1 MVSTGQLFH
10 SPLISTLYFLPASLQ
25 VLRVSTSDIQR
36 RLNRRFGGYT
46 GRCLHRTLKLIYY
59 KEDRMAEEKSIR
71 VILAD
76 DHQVVR
82 HGIQQIL
89 SKAGID
95 VVATAE
101 NGERALQI
109 IVQHQPDV
117 AVLDIQ
123 MPIYNGIEVAR
134 QVRAKALPVGLL
146 ILTAFDDDPFI
157 MAALEAGVN
166 GFILKTADMEEIVEA
181 VRAVHEGQS
190 VMDRNVIPKLMR
202 AVTASHKPDIAYP
215 ALSERELEV
224 LRVATRGLTNKAIGM
239 LLDISDRT
247 VQGHFRRI
255 FEKLNAASRTEAVVK
270 ASQLGLLD
278 LPSLD
283 ETSH

>member
-1 MVSTGQLFH
+1 
-10 SPLISTLYFLPASLQ
+10 
-25 VLRVSTSDIQR
+25 
-36 RLNRRFGGYT
+36 
-46 GRCLHRTLKLIYY
+46 
-59 KEDRMAEEKSIR
+59 
-71 VILAD
+71 
-76 DHQVVR
+76 
-82 HGIQQIL
+82 
-89 SKAGID
+89 
-95 VVATAE
+95 
-101 NGERALQI
+101 
-109 IVQHQPDV
+109 
-117 AVLDIQ
+117 
-123 MPIYNGIEVAR
+123 
-134 QVRAKALPVGLL
+134 
-146 ILTAFDDDPFI
+146 
-157 MAALEAGVN
+157 
-166 GFILKTADMEEIVEA
+166 
-181 VRAVHEGQS
+181 
-190 VMDRNVIPKLMR
+190 MDRNVIPKLMR